1 MKQIFAACLLIALA
15 GCGRQNVARV
25 VPSKQEA
32 PASENA
38 PAKTQRA
45 QYRRISAREAKAM
58 LDANSGAILLDVRT
72 EAEFRAQR
80 IPGSILLPVNEV
92 EAKAAAMLPDKNAL
106 ILVYCRSG
114 NRSRAAATKLIS
126 LGYTNVYDFGGIIE
140 WPYATEKN

>member
-1 MKQIFAACLLIALA
+1 
-15 GCGRQNVARV
+15 
-25 VPSKQEA
+25 
-32 PASENA
+32 
-38 PAKTQRA
+38 
-45 QYRRISAREAKAM
+45 M